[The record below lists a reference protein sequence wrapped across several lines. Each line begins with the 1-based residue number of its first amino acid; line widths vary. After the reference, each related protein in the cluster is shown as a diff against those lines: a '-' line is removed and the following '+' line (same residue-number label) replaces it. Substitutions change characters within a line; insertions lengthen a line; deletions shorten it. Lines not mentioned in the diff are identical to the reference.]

1 MGFRAYLGL
10 EFRPFRAQ
18 RENGHKGF
26 SVGLNKARMYL
37 YECMDTRDY
46 GFDGLCTGHI
56 TRSPKGANLFVSP
69 SSAVPVLKALGV
81 RMRISG
87 SGT

>member
-1 MGFRAYLGL
+1 
-10 EFRPFRAQ
+10 
-18 RENGHKGF
+18 
-26 SVGLNKARMYL
+26 MYL